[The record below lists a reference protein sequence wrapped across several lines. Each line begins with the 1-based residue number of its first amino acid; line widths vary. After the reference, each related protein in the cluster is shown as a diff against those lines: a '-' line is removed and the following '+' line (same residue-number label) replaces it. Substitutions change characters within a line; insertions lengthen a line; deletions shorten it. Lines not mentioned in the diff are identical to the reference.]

1 MHTMFKIQPQ
11 QTECDWHMMSR
22 GGVFLDATGKQ
33 YWFVPGLRRVEEYPF
48 DIRPEYTKAQEVR
61 DLGFEYRE
69 HLQDLN
75 TPIDDGRDGEHDKR
89 CSGYVNEVMFRTIN
103 HATHEAVSTSG
114 GPKAFLSLDDASY
127 VAAEHTLLSAVFSSL
142 TSQQAAVNRILD
154 LSGERLRMNEA
165 RKLAKS
171 CASGGHLRI
180 ISALCRVSEY
190 QGEDY
195 IWVR

>member
-1 MHTMFKIQPQ
+1 LLNFKALECPTQIHEVSRGGVVPIETVHVKWPNGSLRPVALMHTMFKIQPQ

-75 TPIDDGRDGEHDKR
+75 TPIDDGRDGEHDKC
-89 CSGYVNEVMFRTIN
+89 CSGYVNEVMVRTIN

-114 GPKAFLSLDDASY
+114 GPKAFLNLDDASY
-127 VAAEHTLLSAVFSSL
+127 VQSFHLSHHNKRQSIEFS
-142 TSQQAAVNRILD
+142 T
-154 LSGERLRMNEA
+154 
-165 RKLAKS
+165 
-171 CASGGHLRI
+171 
-180 ISALCRVSEY
+180 
-190 QGEDY
+190 
-195 IWVR
+195 